1 MIPMRPAISV
11 NPWMPEMTKH
21 KFHWENVRLVPV
33 LHNRVEFAIEV
44 RRQFREFKPD
54 HVAVEYPSTL
64 TDPIIRGVR
73 RLPLLSAVY
82 YREGDGTLVYLLI
95 EPTDGQVE
103 AVRLALESGVPV
115 HCIDRDTE
123 GYPLDRSPMP
133 DPYAVARVG
142 HDQYCRAY
150 LLTRKDRPVSTED
163 ALRERTMAHHLQQ
176 MNAGGGKVLFVGG
189 LYHVPGVLKML
200 ELPQTE
206 VIGRRHRE
214 DVGLA
219 HLHPES
225 SREVMTEMPFLAAR
239 YERFRSEGSATDDDL
254 DRLKIQN
261 DLVGLARRNH
271 WKNSK
276 EELSRTQVRV
286 LHTFARNYA
295 LINGALVPSFY
306 QLVVAA
312 RGAADDNFA
321 YELWDKGSE
330 YPWQTESSDL
340 PVIRL
345 SGEDLFLDQK
355 RIKFHRRLKTFRRRL
370 VPVPVKKKIRE
381 KVPGEWQKSFDR
393 FTICSY
399 PPEDVVVEGYGRYLQ
414 EKALKIKTEEN
425 ARIAPFVS
433 SMMDG
438 IDIRET
444 IRNWSRGEIYVRE
457 SRPFQG
463 KVGSVVVIF
472 DADLDK
478 DKEKFPWKVTWLGE
492 HEQESDMA
500 FYSTPAGEVMDG
512 PGISRCRY
520 GGFMMTYPPLR
531 VYDIWKDPFFD
542 MARNKPE
549 RLLMAAID
557 YSLEKHVVYVA
568 ANPASGWCHTMAA
581 RLGKKIIYLPI
592 GTFSPVTL
600 KKIRRFHVL
609 SGHHVRRYAKQYVG
623 L

>member
-1 MIPMRPAISV
+1 MKNRIEWQNIRI
-11 NPWMPEMTKH
+11 
-21 KFHWENVRLVPV
+21 VPV
-33 LHNRVEFAIEV
+33 LHNRVELALEV
-44 RRQFREFKPD
+44 RRQFQEFKPD
-54 HVAVEYPSTL
+54 QVAVEYPGTL
-64 TDPIIRGVR
+64 GDLILKGIR
-73 RLPLLSAVY
+73 RLPLLSVVH
-82 YREGDGTLVYLLI
+82 YREGDGTFVYLPL

-103 AVRLALESGVPV
+103 AVRLALAHSLPV
-115 HCIDRDTE
+115 HFIDRDTE

-133 DPYAVARVG
+133 DPYSMARVG
-142 HDQYCRAY
+142 HYLYCQAY
-150 LLTRKDRPVSTED
+150 LQTSQDRPVSRED
-163 ALRERTMAHHLQQ
+163 ALREKTMAYHLQKLH
-176 MNAGGGKVLFVGG
+176 AGGGKVLFVCG
-189 LYHVPGVLKML
+189 LYHLPGILKMI
-200 ELPQTE
+200 ENSQAQ
-206 VIGRRHRE
+206 VIGRQHRE
-214 DVGLA
+214 GAGLA
-219 HLHPES
+219 HLHGGS

-239 YERFRSEGSATDDDL
+239 YERFRSEGGGKEEDL
-254 DRLKIQN
+254 DRLKLQN
-261 DLVGLARRNH
+261 DLIDLARRNH

-276 EELSRTQVRV
+276 EELSRAQVRV
-286 LHTFARNYA
+286 LHKFARNYA
-295 LINGALVPSFY
+295 LITGALVPSFY

-330 YPWQTESSDL
+330 YPWQTENPEL
-340 PVIRL
+340 PVLRL

-399 PPEDVVVEGYGRYLQ
+399 PPEDVVIEGYGRHLQ
-414 EKALKIKTEEN
+414 EKAMRIKTEES
-425 ARIAPFVS
+425 ARIVPFVS
-433 SMMDG
+433 SMMEG

-444 IRNWSRGEIYVRE
+444 VRNWAKGEIYVRE
-457 SRPFQG
+457 ARPFRG

-478 DKEKFPWKVTWLGE
+478 DKESFPWKVTWLGE

-512 PGISRCRY
+512 PGISSCQY
-520 GGFMMTYPPLR
+520 GGFMLTYPPLR
-531 VYDIWKDPFFD
+531 VFDIWKDPFFD

-549 RLLMAAID
+549 RLLMAAVD
-557 YSLEKHVVYVA
+557 YSVEKHVVYVA
-568 ANPASGWCHTMAA
+568 ANPPSGWCHSLAA

-609 SGHHVRRYAKQYVG
+609 SGHHVRRYAKQFLG
-623 L
+623 S